1 MEALELSPE
10 PYPIDNENNLS
21 PDANRS
27 HDSNE
32 EQREENT
39 RIRSTSN
46 QNDRNNLAGPSTVI
60 CHNFRK
66 ICNLPKLNRM
76 IFYRVGPAHKEAP
89 VVMKKLLSDRSELR
103 GKLIQSNRIRTMTV
117 KTMKTTLFGTS

>member
-10 PYPIDNENNLS
+10 PNPIDNENNL
-21 PDANRS
+21 PPAANRS

-60 CHNFRK
+60 LNNFRK
-66 ICNLPKLNRM
+66 ICN
-76 IFYRVGPAHKEAP
+76 
-89 VVMKKLLSDRSELR
+89 
-103 GKLIQSNRIRTMTV
+103 
-117 KTMKTTLFGTS
+117 